1 VNQAASGDSR
11 GSGDSRLRWWVLVL
25 AAIAVSSSYYNDDV
39 IGPIADL
46 LHRQRGFSQS
56 QLGMLNGVISI
67 PNVALALINGLLI
80 DRYGPARVAF
90 WAAAVGV
97 LGAALTAVGSPYE
110 IMVAG
115 RFIFGVSEGA
125 IFIAL
130 VAGLAQWFSRSGIA
144 LATALYLSLARAGSY
159 AVDTSTA
166 WARPLYERGWQPPLW
181 LGTGIA
187 IAGLVAAT
195 LFYRLDR
202 RRSAAGSAAPP
213 RDPARAPVAHV
224 AADVAADIGAAE
236 RSSLGSSDH
245 QRTGSSST
253 PLKGGAQRLNS
264 LLRFDLSY
272 WYILALHVLYAA
284 VFFPFRTT
292 YAIEYFQHVKGL
304 TLKQAGVANSWV
316 FFAAIFATP
325 FFGLLADRLGHRAL
339 MLTFGT
345 LLLPVTF
352 VILGL
357 TNLNLWVSTVMMGI
371 SFSLVPAVIWPATTL
386 IVAPRR
392 LGTAL
397 GLITLIQALG
407 MAASNLAAGWL
418 ADKAGAGAENPAGYA
433 VMMWFFFLL
442 SLVALSSAVLLWR
455 RETGPDGHGL
465 EEARKKQRADLDPS
479 PVA

>member
-1 VNQAASGDSR
+1 MESNAHQRHGESP
-11 GSGDSRLRWWVLVL
+11 LRWWMLAL
-25 AAIAVSSSYYNDDV
+25 AAIAVSSSYYEDDV

-46 LHRQRGFSQS
+46 LQRQRGFGQS

-90 WAAAVGV
+90 WSAAIGV

-110 IMVAG
+110 LMVAG

-130 VAGLAQWFSRSGIA
+130 IAGLAQWFSRSGIA
-144 LATALYLSLARAGSY
+144 LATALYLSLARTGSY

-166 WARPLYERGWQPPLW
+166 WAHSLYDRGWQAPLW
-181 LGTGIA
+181 LGTGITL
-187 IAGLVAAT
+187 AGLIAA
-195 LFYRLDR
+195 LIFYWLDR
-202 RRSAAGSAAPP
+202 RHRPGLHAAGG
-213 RDPARAPVAHV
+213 VV
-224 AADVAADIGAAE
+224 E
-236 RSSLGSSDH
+236 RINWA
-245 QRTGSSST
+245 QV
-253 PLKGGAQRLNS
+253 LK
-264 LLRFDLSY
+264 FDRSY

-292 YAIEYFQHVKGL
+292 YAIEYFQHAKGL
-304 TLKQAGVANSWV
+304 SLAQAGVANSWV

-325 FFGLLADRLGHRAL
+325 FFGLLADRFGHRAL
-339 MLTFGT
+339 MLIFGT

-352 VILGL
+352 VVLGL
-357 TNLNLWVSTVMMGI
+357 TSLSLWVSTVMMGI

-386 IVAPRR
+386 IVEPRR

-418 ADKAGAGAENPAGYA
+418 ADQAGAGAQNPGGYA
-433 VMMWFFFLL
+433 VMLWFFFLL
-442 SLVALSSAVLLWR
+442 GLVALSSAVLLWR
-455 RETGPDGHGL
+455 RETGPEGHGL
-465 EEARKKQRADLDPS
+465 EDARSKAKPGGIPVPAPS
-479 PVA
+479 